1 MEKSFF
7 RWQFLKCSLSSE
19 VANHILD
26 YGKMDISK
34 LTDYS
39 LKACFTNLEKFNVTV
54 IGKIVERDDIK
65 SRKDYLNI
73 VEYYENLLQKNK
85 LRIGVS

>member
-1 MEKSFF
+1 
-7 RWQFLKCSLSSE
+7 
-19 VANHILD
+19 
-26 YGKMDISK
+26 MDISK
-34 LTDYS
+34 LTDYR
-39 LKACFTNLEKFNVTV
+39 LKACFTNLEKFNVIV

-65 SRKDYLNI
+65 SRKDYHNI